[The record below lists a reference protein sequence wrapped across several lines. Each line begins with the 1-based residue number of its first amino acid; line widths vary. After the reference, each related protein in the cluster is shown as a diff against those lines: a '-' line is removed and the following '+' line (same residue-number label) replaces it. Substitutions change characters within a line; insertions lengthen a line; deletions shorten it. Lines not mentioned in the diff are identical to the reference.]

1 MTNSNSRV
9 ISPVEPR
16 EETVVEKLGGK
27 TALATGSTD
36 GVGRRA
42 ADPGALAEAFRGS
55 GVPARK
61 TPYSC
66 LASGF
71 ELTR

>member
-1 MTNSNSRV
+1 MRETGVVAGGMTTSNSRV

-42 ADPGALAEAFRGS
+42 ADPGALADRPS
-55 GVPARK
+55 GYPDERI
-61 TPYSC
+61 
-66 LASGF
+66 
-71 ELTR
+71 